1 MIITLSKNVRYNGV
15 SHKVGTEIDVPEVDM
30 EAFEKAQAIATDEE
44 DEIVIEELEDK
55 KAIE

>member
-1 MIITLSKNVRYNGV
+1 
-15 SHKVGTEIDVPEVDM
+15 M